1 MTHKWEDMEFSIFG
15 EEPDCTGYDPYTLMR
30 IAESTVKLP
39 SDFKV
44 HPRLERQHIANR
56 VSQLEENKVDWATA
70 EAMALG
76 SLAIEGHNVRLV
88 GQDSERGTF
97 SQRHAIFT
105 EQETQQKYFAMKESQ
120 YMKAN
125 RVGRLD
131 VINSNLSELGVTGYE
146 YGYSLENPKNLCI
159 WEA

>member
-15 EEPDCTGYDPYTLMR
+15 EESDDTGYDPFSLMR
-30 IAESTVKLP
+30 IAEGTISLP
-39 SDFKV
+39 ADFKV

-56 VSQLEENKVDWATA
+56 KSQLEDNKVDWATA

-76 SLAIEGHNVRLV
+76 SLTIEGHNVRLV

-105 EQETQQKYFAMKESQ
+105 EQET
-120 YMKAN
+120 
-125 RVGRLD
+125 
-131 VINSNLSELGVTGYE
+131 
-146 YGYSLENPKNLCI
+146 
-159 WEA
+159 